1 MKALPRVRH
10 FERSWESA
18 CGGLQAVLE
27 QAVWRPTALQRHGPP
42 STGQQPHLSQ
52 LTVRPARPE
61 GTATATHPLHSS
73 QQPPAD
79 AQRQLP
85 QGVEKSPWRFRE
97 LSSKEGFNVAKS
109 GMCESQRPQCPPG
122 WGQGKGRAG
131 QGAWGSWQLCTPVR
145 QRRARSQAWS
155 RPVAKSS
162 PRRCLD
168 LKPGVR
174 LPPSDTVGTTEGQPG
189 GGFLSIHQLSQ
200 FRNKVILEPRPGA
213 QDPWACLSPPHPQGE
228 PPAPKAS
235 WKRPGP
241 PLQEPKATKGHSQ
254 DPTHPF
260 PAPVGIGLLP
270 SKEEAWA

>member
-1 MKALPRVRH
+1 MKGVGSLPAGVSRLSWSRQSGDPLPCRDTDPRVQGSSRTCPS
-10 FERSWESA
+10 RTS
-18 CGGLQAVLE
+18 QASR
-27 QAVWRPTALQRHGPP
+27 ARGHSHSHHPP
-42 STGQQPHLSQ
+42 P
-52 LTVRPARPE
+52 
-61 GTATATHPLHSS
+61 HSS

-145 QRRARSQAWS
+145 QRRARSQAWF

-162 PRRCLD
+162 PWRCLD
-168 LKPGVR
+168 LEPGVR
-174 LPPSDTVGTTEGQPG
+174 LPPSDTVGTSEGQPG

-213 QDPWACLSPPHPQGE
+213 QDPWACLSPPHPQWE

-235 WKRPGP
+235 WQRPGP

>member
-1 MKALPRVRH
+1 MINYQTNLFDNTGTKKSTLLGRFQGKYLPRYA
-10 FERSWESA
+10 FYMTTLLSI
-18 CGGLQAVLE
+18 
-27 QAVWRPTALQRHGPP
+27 
-42 STGQQPHLSQ
+42 QQPQ
-52 LTVRPARPE
+52 PP
-61 GTATATHPLHSS
+61 PPPHSS

-145 QRRARSQAWS
+145 QRRARSQAWF

-162 PRRCLD
+162 PWRCLD
-168 LKPGVR
+168 LEPGVR

-189 GGFLSIHQLSQ
+189 GGFLSIHQV
-200 FRNKVILEPRPGA
+200 KY
-213 QDPWACLSPPHPQGE
+213 
-228 PPAPKAS
+228 
-235 WKRPGP
+235 
-241 PLQEPKATKGHSQ
+241 
-254 DPTHPF
+254 
-260 PAPVGIGLLP
+260 
-270 SKEEAWA
+270 